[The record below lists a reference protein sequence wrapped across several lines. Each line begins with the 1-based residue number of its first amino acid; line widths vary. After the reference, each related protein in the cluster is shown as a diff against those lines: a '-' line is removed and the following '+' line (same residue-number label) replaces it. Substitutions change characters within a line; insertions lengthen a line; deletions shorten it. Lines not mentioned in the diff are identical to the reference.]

1 MKSIIQKNR
10 PLTWIALLLALPT
23 AYFLCIAI
31 LKYELGFD
39 APFDSIAP
47 FLERMGIK
55 KSLGWNINLLILL
68 GPVIAFVLTIFQ
80 VLKIDWHFGKE
91 QFDFHF
97 TIRKRWFPIL
107 IAGFSLSLLAILFI
121 YLLGENCHCI

>member
-1 MKSIIQKNR
+1 MKQYTKQNG
-10 PLTWIALLLALPT
+10 IAIASLLLALPT

-31 LKYELGFD
+31 LKYELGID

-47 FLERMGIK
+47 FLEKMGIK
-55 KSLGWNINLLILL
+55 ESLGWNINLLILF
-68 GPVIAFVLTIFQ
+68 GPVVAVLLLLLQ
-80 VLKIDWHFGKE
+80 LLKMDWHFDKE